1 MSENSNQF
9 TAKIA
14 ENYEK
19 YLAPVFFIS
28 TSKDL
33 VSHLTGNPANIL
45 EIAAGTGQVTRNI
58 IKSFPEAKITAT
70 DINAGMLDVAQSI
83 VHSENIKWMV
93 ADACELP
100 FNDNSFEAVIC
111 QFGVMFFPD
120 KQKAMNEALR
130 VLKPGGQIVFNTWD
144 SLENNRICKIPD
156 DVVNKIFETDPPPFY
171 KTPFSMYDPEEIVSL
186 LKNAGFKNI
195 KVENKKLE
203 GYSESPDDAVKAFT
217 EGNPIYMQIMERDPA
232 ILPVLQKMLR
242 EELVKEFGQGR
253 FKIPLSKFI
262 ATANKQDG

>member
-1 MSENSNQF
+1 MSENSIQF

-33 VSHLTGNPANIL
+33 VSHLRGNPSNIL

-70 DINAGMLDVAQSI
+70 DINPGMLDVAKNIVQSEKI
-83 VHSENIKWMV
+83 TWAV
-93 ADACELP
+93 ADACDLP
-100 FNDNSFEAVIC
+100 FDNNSFDAVIC

-120 KQKAMNEALR
+120 KQKAMNEAYR

-156 DVVNKIFETDPPPFY
+156 DVVNRVFADDPPPFY
-171 KTPFSMYDPEEIVSL
+171 KIPFSMYDPEEIKTL
-186 LKNAGFKNI
+186 LNNAGFENI
-195 KVENKKLE
+195 KVENRKLE
-203 GYSESPDDAVKAFT
+203 GYSESPDNAVTAFT
-217 EGNPIYMQIMERDPA
+217 EGNPIYLQIMERDPA
-232 ILPVLQKMLR
+232 ILPVFQKALR
-242 EELVKEFGQGR
+242 DELVKEFGSGR
-253 FKIPLSKFI
+253 FTIPLSELI
-262 ATANKQDG
+262 ASANK

>member
-1 MSENSNQF
+1 MSENSIQF

-33 VSHLTGNPANIL
+33 VSHLKGTPANIL
-45 EIAAGTGQVTRNI
+45 EIAAGTGQVTRNM
-58 IKSFPEAKITAT
+58 IKSFPNAKITAT
-70 DINAGMLDVAQSI
+70 DINPGMLDVAKSI
-83 VHSENIKWMV
+83 VHSENITWQA

-100 FNDNSFEAVIC
+100 FEDNSFDAVIC

-120 KQKAMNEALR
+120 KQKAMNEAFR

-156 DVVNKIFETDPPPFY
+156 DVVSKVFPSDPPPFY
-171 KTPFSMYDPEEIVSL
+171 KIPFSMYDPKEIGAL

-195 KVENKKLE
+195 RVENKKIE
-203 GYSESPDDAVKAFT
+203 GYSESPDNAVTAFT
-217 EGNPIYMQIMERDPA
+217 ESNPIYLQIMERDPA
-232 ILPVLQKMLR
+232 ILPVFQKMLR
-242 EELVKEFGQGR
+242 EELVKEFGTGR
-253 FKIPLSKFI
+253 FTIPLSEFI
-262 ATANKQDG
+262 AAAKK

>member
-1 MSENSNQF
+1 MSENSMQF

-33 VSHLTGNPANIL
+33 VSHLAGSPENIL
-45 EIAAGTGQVTRNI
+45 EIAAGTGQVTRNLVNT
-58 IKSFPEAKITAT
+58 FPEAKITAT
-70 DINAGMLDVAQSI
+70 DINSGMLDVGKRI
-83 VHSENIKWMV
+83 VRSGNITWQA

-100 FNDNSFEAVIC
+100 FEDNIFDAIIC

-120 KQKAMNEALR
+120 KQKAMNEAYR

-156 DVVNKIFETDPPPFY
+156 DVINKIFPTDPPPFY
-171 KTPFSMYDPEEIVSL
+171 KTPFSMYDPAEIESL
-186 LKNAGFKNI
+186 LKNAGFKDI
-195 KVENKKLE
+195 KVENRKME
-203 GYSESPDDAVKAFT
+203 GYSESPDNAVTAFT
-217 EGNPIYMQIMERDPA
+217 EGNPIYLQIMERDPA
-232 ILPVLQKMLR
+232 ILPVFQKTLR
-242 EELVKEFGQGR
+242 KELVKEFGTGR
-253 FKIPLSKFI
+253 FTIPLSEFI
-262 ATANKQDG
+262 ATAKK

>member
-1 MSENSNQF
+1 MSENSIQF

-33 VSHLTGNPANIL
+33 VSHLKGSPENIL
-45 EIAAGTGQVTRNI
+45 EIAAGTGQVTRNM
-58 IKSFPEAKITAT
+58 IKSFPDAKITAT
-70 DINAGMLDVAQSI
+70 DINPGMLDVAKSI
-83 VHSENIKWMV
+83 VHSENITWQA

-100 FNDNSFEAVIC
+100 FEDNSFDSVIC

-120 KQKAMNEALR
+120 KQKAMNEAFR
-130 VLKPGGQIVFNTWD
+130 VIKPGGQIVFNTWD

-156 DVVNKIFETDPPPFY
+156 DVVSKVFPSDPPPFY
-171 KTPFSMYDPEEIVSL
+171 KIPFSMYDPVEIGAL

-195 KVENKKLE
+195 RVENKRIE
-203 GYSESPDDAVKAFT
+203 GYSESPDNAVTAFT
-217 EGNPIYMQIMERDPA
+217 EGNPIYLQIMERDPA
-232 ILPVLQKMLR
+232 ILPVFQKMLK
-242 EELVKEFGQGR
+242 EELIEEFGAGR
-253 FKIPLSKFI
+253 FTIPLSEFI
-262 ATANKQDG
+262 ATAEK

>member
-1 MSENSNQF
+1 MSENSIQF
-9 TAKIA
+9 TARIA

-33 VSHLTGNPANIL
+33 VSHLKGNPANIL

-58 IKSFPEAKITAT
+58 IKVFPDAKITAT
-70 DINAGMLDVAQSI
+70 DLNPGMLDVGKKIVQSG
-83 VHSENIKWMV
+83 NINWQV
-93 ADACELP
+93 ADACDLP
-100 FNDNSFEAVIC
+100 FDDNNFEAVIC

-120 KQKAMNEALR
+120 KQKAMSEAFR

-156 DVVNKIFETDPPPFY
+156 DVVNRVFPDDPPPFY
-171 KTPFSMYDPEEIVSL
+171 KIPFSMYDPVKMENL

-195 KVENKKLE
+195 KVENKKME
-203 GYSESPDDAVKAFT
+203 GYSESPDNAVTAFT
-217 EGNPIYMQIMERDPA
+217 EGNPIYLQIMERDPA
-232 ILPVLQKMLR
+232 ILPVFQKMMK
-242 EELVKEFGQGR
+242 EELIKEFGEGR
-253 FKIPLSKFI
+253 FTIPLSEFI
-262 ATANKQDG
+262 ATAEK